1 MTKNESSALCASTQ
15 GFDFEAMHNGVRCIE
30 SLASEDR
37 GTARQYRFTA
47 RGLAELFECK
57 FDTIQ
62 SRIKA
67 LVDSGD
73 LNDSKNLESLNVR
86 NDKGNGA
93 VKTTIYDLD
102 VFNKVAMT
110 FIDNPK
116 AVEIR
121 KAFNDVLVRHE
132 TRQDSTPHDY
142 LSALKALVAEV
153 EAKQN
158 AQRALEAEIVA
169 HEADMK
175 EARRTKAHFIEGRDA
190 EMCGRVGGLTKENDR
205 LRTEIGDSRN
215 WKQVKAIKW
224 LGDYFALSKGLFGA
238 IAYKLKGISEE
249 LELPRRDIED
259 SQYGTVKIYHVKAI
273 EELHGRID
281 RDKNYLS
288 KYRKVA

>member
-1 MTKNESSALCASTQ
+1 MTNGNSSALCAPVQ
-15 GFDFEAMHNGVRCIE
+15 VFGGVRGYE
-30 SLASEDR
+30 RDGVAYLHVEDV
-37 GTARQYRFTA
+37 A
-47 RGLAELFECK
+47 RGLGFTETHGDAVCVRWQRVEGYLADLRFSPQVENAENPHDYYVPENIFYRLCM
-57 FDTIQ
+57 
-62 SRIKA
+62 KA
-67 LVDSGD
+67 
-73 LNDSKNLESLNVR
+73 R
-86 NDKGNGA
+86 NEVA
-93 VKTTIYDLD
+93 EAFQT
-102 VFNKVAMT
+102 KVADE
-110 FIDNPK
+110 IIPS
-116 AVEIR
+116 IR
-121 KAFNDVLVRHE
+121 K
-132 TRQDSTPHDY
+132 TGSYSMTPRDY

-238 IAYKLKGISEE
+238 IAYKLNGISEE

-259 SQYGTVKIYHVKAI
+259 SQYGTVKIYHIKAI

-281 RDKNYLS
+281 KDPNYLS

>member
-1 MTKNESSALCASTQ
+1 MKARNEVA
-15 GFDFEAMHNGVRCIE
+15 EAFQ
-30 SLASEDR
+30 A
-37 GTARQYRFTA
+37 
-47 RGLAELFECK
+47 
-57 FDTIQ
+57 
-62 SRIKA
+62 
-67 LVDSGD
+67 
-73 LNDSKNLESLNVR
+73 
-86 NDKGNGA
+86 
-93 VKTTIYDLD
+93 
-102 VFNKVAMT
+102 KVADE
-110 FIDNPK
+110 IIPS
-116 AVEIR
+116 IR
-121 KAFNDVLVRHE
+121 K
-132 TRQDSTPHDY
+132 TGSYSMTPTDY
-142 LSALKALVAEV
+142 VAALRALAYEV
-153 EAKQN
+153 EAKQK

>member
-1 MTKNESSALCASTQ
+1 MTNGNGSALCAPVQ
-15 GFDFEAMHNGVRCIE
+15 VFGGVRGYE
-30 SLASEDR
+30 RDGVAYLHVEDV
-37 GTARQYRFTA
+37 A
-47 RGLAELFECK
+47 RGLGFTQTKGDVEYVRWE
-57 FDTIQ
+57 T
-62 SRIKA
+62 
-67 LVDSGD
+67 VDKYLSD
-73 LNDSKNLESLNVR
+73 LSFPACWEN
-86 NDKGNGA
+86 GN
-93 VKTTIYDLD
+93 
-102 VFNKVAMT
+102 
-110 FIDNPK
+110 
-116 AVEIR
+116 
-121 KAFNDVLVRHE
+121 
-132 TRQDSTPHDY
+132 PHDY
-142 LSALKALVAEV
+142 YVPENIFYRLCMKARNEVAEAFQAKVADEIIPSIRKTGGYSMTPTDYVAALRALADEV

-190 EMCGRVGGLTKENDR
+190 EMCGRAGGLTKENDR

-273 EELHGRID
+273 EELHERID

>member
-1 MTKNESSALCASTQ
+1 MTKNESSALCASVQ
-15 GFDFEAMHNGVRCIE
+15 VFGGVRGYERDGVAYLHIE
-30 SLASEDR
+30 DV
-37 GTARQYRFTA
+37 A
-47 RGLAELFECK
+47 RGLGFTTTTEKGGVEYTNVRWSRVEECL
-57 FDTIQ
+57 Q
-62 SRIKA
+62 
-67 LVDSGD
+67 D
-73 LNDSKNLESLNVR
+73 LNFLPQVAENGNPHDYYIPENIFYRLCMKAR
-86 NDKGNGA
+86 NEFA
-93 VKTTIYDLD
+93 EA
-102 VFNKVAMT
+102 FQAKVADE
-110 FIDNPK
+110 IIPS
-116 AVEIR
+116 IR
-121 KAFNDVLVRHE
+121 K
-132 TRQDSTPHDY
+132 TGSYSMTPTDY

-238 IAYKLKGISEE
+238 VAYKLKGISEE

-273 EELHGRID
+273 EELHGRIAKD
-281 RDKNYLS
+281 PNYLS